1 MPFDALKRSD
11 VVVLPPAPP
20 EGGGGPPWSIRI
32 EIDIVDRRASP
43 RRRSPISLLWWLLAL
58 LPFLGGAHAQP
69 ANWLSRTHGIDTQGG
84 QWPGTG
90 YRQGDTV
97 YSDFVGPRGQRQHCR
112 SWRVGSRT
120 FTDCH

>member
-11 VVVLPPAPP
+11 VVALPPAPP
-20 EGGGGPPWSIRI
+20 DGGGGPRRIRI
-32 EIDIVDRRASP
+32 EIVG
-43 RRRSPISLLWWLLAL
+43 RRSQPHPRSRLCLLWWLLLAL
-58 LPFLGGAHAQP
+58 LLFAGVAAHART
-69 ANWLSRTHGIDTQGG
+69 ANWLSRMQGIDAQGG
-84 QWPGTG
+84 RWLGTG